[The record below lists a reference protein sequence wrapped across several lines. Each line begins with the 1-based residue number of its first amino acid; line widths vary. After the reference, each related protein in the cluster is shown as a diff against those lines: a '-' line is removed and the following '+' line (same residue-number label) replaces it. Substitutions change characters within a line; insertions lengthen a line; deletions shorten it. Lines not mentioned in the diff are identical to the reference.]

1 MDLFDSTLDS
11 PVHKTIRKP
20 KKLKVYVVLSFHP
33 GKRKAQINHK
43 KPVNCK

>member
-20 KKLKVYVVLSFHP
+20 KKLKVYAALSFHP
-33 GKRKAQINHK
+33 AKKKVQRNHK
-43 KPVNCK
+43 NL